1 MFAVDEC
8 IPNSSRDAKPP
19 SSLHTLIVGACRVT
33 EFYRLLFH
41 HFLGLD
47 ALPLTS
53 MSTQFECQRSVLGVQ
68 SPGNP
73 PAAPNATVAVD
84 HECSCT
90 LQLHPH
96 RIADDEWAAHRAEW
110 EAKKAAAEEDMVDL
124 VSGSTVDK
132 KVRGHAEERQDAPSM
147 KDYEAAGI
155 RWSELARLPY
165 WDDID
170 HRLPQVVDPPNMLEG
185 CVSWTQVT
193 QAGHRSQDGA

>member
-1 MFAVDEC
+1 
-8 IPNSSRDAKPP
+8 
-19 SSLHTLIVGACRVT
+19 
-33 EFYRLLFH
+33 
-41 HFLGLD
+41 
-47 ALPLTS
+47 
-53 MSTQFECQRSVLGVQ
+53 MSTQSECQRSVLGVQ
-68 SPGNP
+68 SPGN

-147 KDYEAAGI
+147 KDYEATGI

-165 WDDID
+165 WDDIEAD
-170 HRLPQVVDPPNMLEG
+170 VVDTLNNLPEG
-185 CVSWTQVT
+185 LFAGRTQV
-193 QAGHRSQDGA
+193 ARRGSK